1 MQDGEGYPAIFRYR
15 VLLEVIGILIDIIGL
30 DDILEIYR
38 ILLGKTPERV
48 RRKATG
54 PVRWQPVVS
63 GDALP
68 EGGAFMLFTSE

>member
-1 MQDGEGYPAIFRYR
+1 MGIDVAGQRRVVLLFRYR

-38 ILLGKTPERV
+38 VFLGKTPERV

-54 PVRWQPVVS
+54 PVRW
-63 GDALP
+63 
-68 EGGAFMLFTSE
+68 